1 MMIEMLK
8 SKIHRATVT
17 GAELDYTGSVSIDPA
32 LVEAVGLREFEKVDV
47 LDIDNGARLTTYV
60 ILGEPGEV
68 CVNGAA
74 ARLVQK
80 GDRVIIA
87 AYAQLDETEA
97 ESFRPKI
104 VLVDEINA
112 ITQRFG
118 QSSHRWPPCL
128 GEHTPTGFYC
138 PRLSMTDRTAG

>member
-17 GAELDYTGSVSIDPA
+17 GADVEYNGSISIDPS

-74 ARLVQK
+74 ARLIAR

-87 AYAQLDETEA
+87 AYAQVTEKEA
-97 ESFRPKI
+97 ETFRPKI

-112 ITQRFG
+112 IA
-118 QSSHRWPPCL
+118 
-128 GEHTPTGFYC
+128 E
-138 PRLSMTDRTAG
+138 RLR

>member
-17 GAELDYTGSVSIDPA
+17 GADLEYNGSISIDPA
-32 LVEAVGLREFEKVDV
+32 LVEAVGLREWEKVDV

-60 ILGEPGEV
+60 ILGEPGEI

-74 ARLVQK
+74 ARLVQR

-87 AYAQLDETEA
+87 AYGQLTEE
-97 ESFRPKI
+97 ESENFRPQI
-104 VLVDEINA
+104 VLVDGRNA
-112 ITQRFG
+112 IIERFHPSRCSTDP
-118 QSSHRWPPCL
+118 SSHPETSGGR
-128 GEHTPTGFYC
+128 
-138 PRLSMTDRTAG
+138 S

>member
-17 GAELDYTGSVSIDPA
+17 GAELDYSGSVAIDPA
-32 LVEAVGLREFEKVDV
+32 LCEAVGLREFEKVDV

-60 ILGEPGEV
+60 ILREPGEI

-74 ARLVQK
+74 ARLVHR

-87 AYAQLDETEA
+87 AYAQLDEDEA
-97 ESFRPKI
+97 DAFRPRI
-104 VLVDEINA
+104 VVVDEINS

-118 QSSHRWPPCL
+118 
-128 GEHTPTGFYC
+128 
-138 PRLSMTDRTAG
+138 

>member
-17 GAELDYTGSVSIDPA
+17 GAELDYTGSVAIDSA
-32 LVEAVGLREFEKVDV
+32 LCEAVGLREFEKVDV

-60 ILGEPGEV
+60 ILGGPGEI

-74 ARLVQK
+74 ARLVHR

-87 AYAQLDETEA
+87 SYAQLDEIEA
-97 ESFRPKI
+97 ETFRPKI

-118 QSSHRWPPCL
+118 QS
-128 GEHTPTGFYC
+128 
-138 PRLSMTDRTAG
+138 AGS

>member
-17 GAELDYTGSVSIDPA
+17 GAELDYSGSVAIDPA
-32 LVEAVGLREFEKVDV
+32 LCEAVGLREFEKVDV
-47 LDIDNGARLTTYV
+47 LDIDNGARLSTYV

-80 GDRVIIA
+80 GDRVIIC
-87 AYAQLDETEA
+87 AYVQLDEGEA

-104 VLVDEINA
+104 VLVNEINV
-112 ITQRFG
+112 ITERFG
-118 QSSHRWPPCL
+118 Q
-128 GEHTPTGFYC
+128 TT
-138 PRLSMTDRTAG
+138 

>member
-17 GAELDYTGSVSIDPA
+17 GAELDYTGSVAIDPA
-32 LVEAVGLREFEKVDV
+32 LCDAVGLREFEKVDV

-60 ILGEPGEV
+60 ILGSPGEV

-87 AYAQLDETEA
+87 AYGQLDAREA
-97 ESFRPKI
+97 DGFRPQI
-104 VLVDEINA
+104 VVVDEINS
-112 ITQRFG
+112 IVERFG
-118 QSSHRWPPCL
+118 
-128 GEHTPTGFYC
+128 
-138 PRLSMTDRTAG
+138 

>member
-1 MMIEMLK
+1 MTIEMLK

-17 GAELDYTGSVSIDPA
+17 GADIAYNGSISIDPA

-74 ARLVQK
+74 ARLVDK
-80 GDRVIIA
+80 GDRVIIV
-87 AYAQLDETEA
+87 AYARLTEKEA
-97 ESFRPKI
+97 ENFRPRI
-104 VLVDEINA
+104 VLVDETNA
-112 ITQRFG
+112 ITERF
-118 QSSHRWPPCL
+118 S
-128 GEHTPTGFYC
+128 
-138 PRLSMTDRTAG
+138 